1 MTNMKRILHIHT
13 LDRIQDQVLLAIIPL
28 SSWESY
34 FLFAYFYCLDYL
46 MENPA
51 DIVAI
56 TIILDIIITTITI
69 LTGTQTAGI
78 IQIVGIAGD
87 QIVGTQIAGI
97 QAIQI
102 GIQTGDSWIYKE
114 DYFCQVR
121 RQ

>member
-1 MTNMKRILHIHT
+1 
-13 LDRIQDQVLLAIIPL
+13 
-28 SSWESY
+28 
-34 FLFAYFYCLDYL
+34 

-78 IQIVGIAGD
+78 IQIVGI
-87 QIVGTQIAGI
+87 VGTQIAGI

-114 DYFCQVR
+114 DYYC
-121 RQ
+121 